1 MPSHGDKYLGGVL
14 GPDGIVY
21 FVPAYANNIGVLNP
35 ATQTFGTIDIAA
47 TISIPNKYWG
57 GVLGPNN
64 KVYMVPRNADNIM
77 ELQLGNIERAYEMA
91 GGVPE
96 AWRALLSPHFN
107 KF

>member
-1 MPSHGDKYLGGVL
+1 
-14 GPDGIVY
+14 VY

-47 TISIPNKYWG
+47 TISIPSSWVSSAGALLPKYWG
-57 GVLGPNN
+57 RVLGPR
-64 KVYMVPRNADNIM
+64 YADNIM
-77 ELQLGNIERAYEMA
+77 ELQLGNIERVYEIA

-96 AWRALLSPHFN
+96 AWSALLSPHFN